1 MDRVDA
7 LSRAQDVR
15 SVVELSLQPG
25 LRRGC
30 SALFKG
36 VAAYTWDDLTL
47 AHFAALVLPQPA
59 PRPFWLLGVDVT
71 SQPRLEARTLGDRSF
86 VHQPPV
92 IAGQNRPPSG
102 IRTPWWRCCRDGA
115 TRPERSGWCRW
126 RVNVWRVR
134 PTKSWS
140 VQPRSPPC

>member
-47 AHFAALVLPQPA
+47 AHLAAIVLPQPA

-71 SQPRLEARTLGDRSF
+71 SQPRL
-86 VHQPPV
+86 
-92 IAGQNRPPSG
+92 
-102 IRTPWWRCCRDGA
+102 
-115 TRPERSGWCRW
+115 
-126 RVNVWRVR
+126 
-134 PTKSWS
+134 
-140 VQPRSPPC
+140 